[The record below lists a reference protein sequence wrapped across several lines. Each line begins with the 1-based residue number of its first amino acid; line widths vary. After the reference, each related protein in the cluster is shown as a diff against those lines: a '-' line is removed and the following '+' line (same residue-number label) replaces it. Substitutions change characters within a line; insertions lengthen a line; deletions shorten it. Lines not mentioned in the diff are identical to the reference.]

1 MSEELIRAFVDMQEQ
16 DVLRIVKEMLGQDVD
31 PQEIL
36 AASRQ
41 ALEAIGQRFE
51 SGEAFLPELI
61 MGGEIMDQV
70 SKLVK
75 PRLQQEI
82 AVKRRGKVL
91 IGTVAGD
98 IHDIGKDLVVFMLD
112 VNGFEVCDLG
122 VDVPAE
128 AFVEKIKEFEP
139 HVVGLSAL
147 LTTTF
152 ESMKTTIDT
161 IREAGLRD
169 RVKIAIG
176 GGTIDELLVDY
187 TGADAYGADAMAA
200 VELSKK
206 WIEGV

>member
-1 MSEELIRAFVDMQEQ
+1 MSEELIQAFVDMQEQ
-16 DVLRIVKEMLGQDVD
+16 EVLRLVQAMLDEGAD
-31 PQEIL
+31 PQGIL
-36 AASRQ
+36 TASRQ
-41 ALEAIGQRFE
+41 ALEAIGRRFE
-51 SGEAFLPELI
+51 SGRAFLPELI
-61 MGGEIMDQV
+61 MGGEIMNQV
-70 SKLVK
+70 SRLIKPKL
-75 PRLQQEI
+75 RQEAEI
-82 AVKRRGKVL
+82 ERRGKVL

-128 AFVEKIKEFEP
+128 AFVEKIREFEP
-139 HVVGLSAL
+139 RMVGLSAL

-152 ESMKTTIDT
+152 ESMKTTVDT

-200 VELSKK
+200 VELAKK
-206 WIEGV
+206 WTGDA